1 LTVSYPEA
9 YEPYILADGSA
20 ANGAFALRETYESLS
35 KALPQISYY
44 AATDK
49 LKVFMADS
57 PGQRFTQT
65 ESVNGFQVTVS
76 GERDGKAIVIH
87 LSEHNFL
94 VIGYR
99 ANISWKDAGIEWPH
113 MKRIHVDRVRWSFD
127 HWIHDG
133 EPEYGVDQ
141 SHQRLELTLEIP
153 QAVLV
158 NW

>member
-1 LTVSYPEA
+1 
-9 YEPYILADGSA
+9 
-20 ANGAFALRETYESLS
+20 
-35 KALPQISYY
+35 
-44 AATDK
+44 
-49 LKVFMADS
+49 MADS

-113 MKRIHVDRVRWSFD
+113 MKGIHVERVRWSVD

-141 SHQRLELTLEIP
+141 SHQSLELALEIP